1 MTTQSPGVIPVV
13 ETVTDAPWLNCD
25 NAHLAALQQFYGVS
39 EPSAAMGLQWSFEL
53 RTTDEVPVTL
63 RVPVLDSIARETGLV
78 FERRQLP
85 LPGYY
90 DDVAALVAE
99 GTPLIVYGDA
109 FHMPWLPYFGND
121 SSAHPTILAGV
132 TDDAF
137 HIVETYTNSTP
148 WGRVVP
154 GPARV
159 PRPEFEKLV
168 AALGPGQRG
177 EVLFLVSRVP
187 ANPTDPADA
196 LRANAEAVLRQVGE
210 RGDMATYAQ
219 WARDNATDPEAMG
232 RYDLGC
238 WEVTRARSC
247 HSVWLGRLA
256 GTRPDLLP
264 ADLAQRFHEEI
275 DLPWR
280 RASQFAFVN
289 SQRVAKGAKP
299 STASF
304 DLVAGRLADAETA
317 FARDLLTHLDAKG
330 AV

>member
-1 MTTQSPGVIPVV
+1 MTTQTAGVIPVS

-25 NAHLAALQQFYGVS
+25 NAHLAALQQFHGAAD
-39 EPSAAMGLQWSFEL
+39 PSAAMGLQWSFEL
-53 RTTDEVPVTL
+53 RSTDEVPVTL
-63 RVPVLDSIARETGLV
+63 RVPVLESIARETGLV
-78 FERRQLP
+78 FDRRQIA

-90 DDVAALVAE
+90 EAVTALVAD

-132 TDDAF
+132 TGDTF
-137 HIVETYTNSTP
+137 HIVEAYTNSTP

-154 GPARV
+154 GPAQVTRA
-159 PRPEFEKLV
+159 EYEKLV
-168 AALGPGQRG
+168 EALGPGQLG
-177 EVLFLVSRVP
+177 EVISLSSRGTARPTPP
-187 ANPTDPADA
+187 AEA
-196 LRANAEAVLRQVGE
+196 LRANAETILRLVGE
-210 RGDMATYAQ
+210 RGDLHAYAQ
-219 WARDNATDPEAMG
+219 WARDHADDTDAMA

-247 HSVWLGRLA
+247 HSAWLTRLA
-256 GTRPDLLP
+256 EARPELVP
-264 ADLAQRFHEEI
+264 AGLARRFHEEI

-289 SQRVAKGAKP
+289 AQRVAKGAKS

-304 DLVAGRLADAETA
+304 DLLDSRLAAAEAT
-317 FARDLLTHLDAKG
+317 FARDLLAHLDG
-330 AV
+330 EGL